1 MCSLLISVCTS
12 LVKGRRCFTLCDLI
26 FWRRNLWAM
35 WVLWKFSLHVS
46 KVLLFRR
53 IEDVVWWIRSILIF
67 MLLERRAQLFDS
79 CSMKDFVKW
88 TSEADIST
96 KLIHSVMHSTVG
108 RVSGSSF
115 FWNILDHLNAAETV
129 SVSNCCNTVRPNRIT
144 SGSEDT
150 KCLEE
155 FSSIISHCAP
165 ITRPGWHVKKN
176 PPKKITFCLIKTENR
191 WQTYNNE
198 RERVTQVLLSL
209 FWKFSASKFDRR
221 EVKHSKC
228 YIQFREHR
236 GIVLLHS
243 KAEWGEIDGRILEY

>member
-1 MCSLLISVCTS
+1 MLHTV
-12 LVKGRRCFTLCDLI
+12 RFDF
-26 FWRRNLWAM
+26 FWRRNLWAT

-46 KVLLFRR
+46 KVQLFRR
-53 IEDVVWWIRSILIF
+53 IEDVVWWIRSSLIF

-96 KLIHSVMHSTVG
+96 KLIHSVVHSTIG
-108 RVSGSSF
+108 CVSGYSF

-129 SVSNCCNTVRPNRIT
+129 SVSNCCNTVRPKRIT

-165 ITRPGWHVKKN
+165 ITRPGWHVKKKSSQEN
-176 PPKKITFCLIKTENR
+176 YILLNQNWEQMTDLQQWERKRDTGVIISSLKILSQQI
-191 WQTYNNE
+191 WQK
-198 RERVTQVLLSL
+198 R
-209 FWKFSASKFDRR
+209 
-221 EVKHSKC
+221 
-228 YIQFREHR
+228 
-236 GIVLLHS
+236 S
-243 KAEWGEIDGRILEY
+243 KAQQMLHPI